1 MNTAASLRITL
12 LCGMLLLSVVT
23 DGCRP
28 DEISPTPAVLES
40 ITITPGDGGMA
51 PGTTLQ
57 FRAAGNFSSGS
68 RPDLTAL
75 ASWSSS
81 DAAVATISD
90 EPGSKGL
97 VSAVGAGTTTIT
109 ATREGVT
116 ASTSLTVSPVATIAV
131 IPQAPPS
138 IAPGTTLQFT
148 AAGIL
153 QSSQAQ
159 DLTTFATWT
168 SSNAAVAAVSDAP
181 DSKGLATAAT
191 VTGAA
196 TISAEYTGVTGTATL
211 TTSAVASIA
220 VAPASASIA
229 NGTTRQFTA
238 TGTLQDFNTQ
248 NLTTFA
254 TWTASNPA
262 VAFISNASGTKGQAT
277 AVGEG
282 FTSVSAIFSSIASTA
297 QLTVTPAVLTSLAV
311 TPENP
316 SVPLG
321 ATQQFTAIGTFTDN
335 SEQDVTESVTWSA
348 GNQAVAGVS
357 NTAGTKGLATAQAIG
372 STTIRAASGNV
383 SGQTVLTVTPV
394 QLVSIDVAPAL
405 AAIVV
410 NTPLQFTATGR
421 FSDSSTQDL
430 TASVTWS
437 SSNPAVATISNQAG
451 IKGLATGLTTGTV
464 TIQATFSGIT
474 SNAATLTV
482 TP

>member
-1 MNTAASLRITL
+1 
-12 LCGMLLLSVVT
+12 
-23 DGCRP
+23 
-28 DEISPTPAVLES
+28 
-40 ITITPGDGGMA
+40 
-51 PGTTLQ
+51 
-57 FRAAGNFSSGS
+57 
-68 RPDLTAL
+68 
-75 ASWSSS
+75 
-81 DAAVATISD
+81 
-90 EPGSKGL
+90 
-97 VSAVGAGTTTIT
+97 
-109 ATREGVT
+109 
-116 ASTSLTVSPVATIAV
+116 
-131 IPQAPPS
+131 
-138 IAPGTTLQFT
+138 
-148 AAGIL
+148 
-153 QSSQAQ
+153 
-159 DLTTFATWT
+159 
-168 SSNAAVAAVSDAP
+168 
-181 DSKGLATAAT
+181 
-191 VTGAA
+191 
-196 TISAEYTGVTGTATL
+196 
-211 TTSAVASIA
+211 